1 MTSKPVTFLLADL
14 GVAKSHNRPYTS
26 NDNPYSEAQFK
37 TLTETPWAW
46 LLRRGRRDD
55 IATVLFIHPQT
66 VRYRMGQLRELYGDR
81 LNDPEGVLAAT
92 VALGPKASGRS

>member
-46 LLRRGRRDD
+46 LLHRGRRDD